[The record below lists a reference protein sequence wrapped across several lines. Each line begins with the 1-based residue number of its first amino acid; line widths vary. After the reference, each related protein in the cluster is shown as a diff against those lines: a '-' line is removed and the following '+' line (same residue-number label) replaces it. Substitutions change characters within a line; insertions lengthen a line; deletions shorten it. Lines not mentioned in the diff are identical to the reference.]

1 MSLDLCIL
9 ASGSAG
15 NCSVVR
21 SPRGVL
27 LIDGGLGPRSI
38 DQRLKQVGTGVRADD
53 VAAVCLTHL
62 DRDHLSRNFV
72 EWAARRG
79 VPVFCAADK
88 VHDLHAMARR
98 QTVTLRNVHPFA
110 DDMAFE
116 PIDGLKVEPVPLAHD
131 AEGSHAFLL
140 SVRERAPGSAARR
153 IGFATDL
160 GRVPPMLVERFCA
173 NGGLDV
179 LAIES
184 NYCPQMQMA
193 SPRPAFLKHRIMAGR
208 GHLSNQQALSAVR
221 QTLDRHQALEL
232 ELPGNI
238 VLLHRSRECNC
249 PDRVR
254 EVFAADKRA
263 ASRLVLAEQGEPTGW
278 LRRRTGFGPAKQM
291 TFAWG

>member
-38 DQRLKQVGTGVRADD
+38 DQRLRAAGAGVRADD
-53 VAAVCLTHL
+53 VAGVCLTHL

-72 EWAARRG
+72 TWLGRRG
-79 VPVFCAADK
+79 IPVFCHADK
-88 VHDLHAMARR
+88 VPLLYAMARR

-110 DDMAFE
+110 GDTFE

-131 AEGSHAFLL
+131 ADGSHGFVL
-140 SVRERAPGSAARR
+140 SVRERGPGSAARR

-160 GRVPPMLVERFCA
+160 GRVPPSLIERFCA
-173 NGGLDV
+173 HGGLDV

-184 NYCPQMQMA
+184 NYCPRMQMT
-193 SPRPAFLKHRIMAGR
+193 SPRPAFLKHRIMGGH
-208 GHLSNQQALSAVR
+208 GHLSNQQALAAVR
-221 QTLDRHQALEL
+221 QTLDRHQALDL

-254 EVFAADKRA
+254 EVFAADARA
-263 ASRLVLAEQGEPTGW
+263 AARLVLAEQGEPTGW
-278 LRRRTGFGPAKQM
+278 LRRRSGVPPARQM

>member
-38 DQRLKQVGTGVRADD
+38 DQRLREAGTGVRIDD
-53 VAAVCLTHL
+53 VAGVCLTHL
-62 DRDHLSRNFV
+62 DRDHLSSNFV
-72 EWAARRG
+72 TWLGRRG
-79 VPVFCAADK
+79 IPVFCHADK
-88 VHDLHAMARR
+88 VHDLHAMAGR
-98 QTVTLRNVHPFA
+98 QTVTLRNVHAFGN
-110 DDMAFE
+110 DTFE
-116 PIDGLKVEPVPLAHD
+116 PIDGLKVDPVPLAHD
-131 AEGSHAFLL
+131 AEGCHGFILT
-140 SVRERAPGSAARR
+140 VRERRPGTAARR

-160 GRVPPMLVERFCA
+160 GRVPPELVDRFCA
-173 NGGLDV
+173 DGGLDV

-184 NYCPQMQMA
+184 NYCPQMQLA
-193 SPRPAFLKHRIMAGR
+193 SPRPPFLKTRIMGGR
-208 GHLSNQQALSAVR
+208 GHLSNLQAFAAVR
-221 QTLDRHQALEL
+221 QTLDRHQALDL

-238 VLLHRSRECNC
+238 VLLHRSRDCNC

-254 EVFAADKRA
+254 EVFAGDKRA
-263 ASRLVLAEQGEPTGW
+263 AARLVLAEQTEPTGW
-278 LRRRTGFGPAKQM
+278 LRRRIGAAPAKQM

>member
-38 DQRLKQVGTGVRADD
+38 DQRLRAAGCGVRADD
-53 VAAVCLTHL
+53 VAGVCLTHL
-62 DRDHLSRNFV
+62 DRDHLSQNFV
-72 EWAARRG
+72 TWVGRRG
-79 VPVFCAADK
+79 IPVFCHADK
-88 VHDLHAMARR
+88 VADLHAMARR
-98 QTVTLRNVHPFA
+98 QTVTLRNLHPFT
-110 DDMAFE
+110 DETFE
-116 PIDGLKVEPVPLAHD
+116 PVDGLKVDPVPLAHD
-131 AEGSHAFLL
+131 AEGSHGFVL
-140 SVRERAPGSAARR
+140 SVRERLPGTAARR

-160 GRVPPMLVERFCA
+160 GRVPASLVERFCA
-173 NGGLDV
+173 HGGLDV

-184 NYCPQMQMA
+184 NYCPRMQLN
-193 SPRPAFLKHRIMAGR
+193 SPRPAFLKHRIMGGH
-208 GHLSNQQALSAVR
+208 GHLSNQQALAAVR
-221 QTLDRHQALEL
+221 QTLDRHQALDL
-232 ELPGNI
+232 ELPANI

-254 EVFAADKRA
+254 EVFAADRRA

-278 LRRRTGFGPAKQM
+278 LRRRAGFTPAKQM